1 MRRTI
6 RLAIFVA
13 TSATIAACASPTA
26 PSSSLICSKIP
37 GAGCVNK
44 DYINPAGDYINPA
57 GDYINPAGDAPPD
70 TTRPN

>member
-6 RLAIFVA
+6 RLAVLVA

-26 PSSSLICSKIP
+26 PTSLICSKVP

-70 TTRPN
+70 STPPR